1 MAVSRCPSFIRIK
14 IRPWHEDVYNLGAY
28 ACTWTGPGQLI
39 RCSPCSGCCST
50 FKDKVHRSP
59 VPVPVNV
66 ELKTRRY
73 YSEFVIEDASASAR
87 SPLAVTGLTPLATE
101 SSVWPLSDSLITK
114 AIDNLWV
121 VQRGIIWQM
130 LAVQVL

>member
-1 MAVSRCPSFIRIK
+1 
-14 IRPWHEDVYNLGAY
+14 
-28 ACTWTGPGQLI
+28 
-39 RCSPCSGCCST
+39 
-50 FKDKVHRSP
+50 

-73 YSEFVIEDASASAR
+73 YSGFVIEDASAR
-87 SPLAVTGLTPLATE
+87 SPLAVTGLTPTE
-101 SSVWPLSDSLITK
+101 SSVWPLTALSDSLITK

-130 LAVQVL
+130 LAVQIL